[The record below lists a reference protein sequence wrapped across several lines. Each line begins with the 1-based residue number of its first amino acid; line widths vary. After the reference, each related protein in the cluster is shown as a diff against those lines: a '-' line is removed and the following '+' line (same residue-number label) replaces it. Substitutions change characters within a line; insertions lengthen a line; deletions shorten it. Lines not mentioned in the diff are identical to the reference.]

1 MVRAGETGT
10 CVLGIESSCDDTGAA
25 VVTADGR
32 VLGESLASQGA
43 IHAPWGGV
51 VPKLAQG
58 AHEEAIDRVVQEALD
73 AAGVAPSD
81 LDAIAVTVGPGL
93 SLCLRVSTYASRR
106 SPASDGINPNPLHCI
121 SRDLVGRHA
130 AHTLRRYCTDQT
142 LTRGSG
148 AGTQGGVLKARMIAA
163 EHRVPLIPIHHMEA
177 HTLVARL
184 EAEAPFPFLG
194 LLVSGG
200 HNLLVVVR
208 GVGDYTIVGGTL
220 DDALGEAYD
229 KVARMLGLD
238 VGGGG
243 GQAVEQLALEGD
255 ANSLPLPVPMVR
267 GMWCVVGSLP

>member
-1 MVRAGETGT
+1 M
-10 CVLGIESSCDDTGAA
+10 
-25 VVTADGR
+25 
-32 VLGESLASQGA
+32 
-43 IHAPWGGV
+43 
-51 VPKLAQG
+51 
-58 AHEEAIDRVVQEALD
+58 
-73 AAGVAPSD
+73 
-81 LDAIAVTVGPGL
+81 
-93 SLCLRVSTYASRR
+93 
-106 SPASDGINPNPLHCI
+106 
-121 SRDLVGRHA
+121 
-130 AHTLRRYCTDQT
+130 
-142 LTRGSG
+142 
-148 AGTQGGVLKARMIAA
+148 AA

-243 GQAVEQLALEGD
+243 GQAVEELALEGD
-255 ANSLPLPVPMVR
+255 ANSLPLPVPMVC
-267 GMWCVVGSLP
+267 GV